1 MIDGTMYGL
10 VGRNA
15 VVVGAAVT
23 GVLLIMQLRTGGVD
37 DYAPADVL
45 SILLIAVPVLTRA
58 MRPPPQRR
66 TSGPPRGGP
75 TGEHGRDDDPR
86 PPSWPSSLDT
96 EAARAIE
103 RMLAH
108 GIALVITVGAWLLA
122 VVLVLLQ
129 AWAPAVSALIVF
141 GVAAAG
147 VPAQVE
153 DAPVASS
160 PGNGVG

>member
-15 VVVGAAVT
+15 MVVGAAVA
-23 GVLLIMQLRTGGVD
+23 VALLIMQLRTSGID
-37 DYAPADVL
+37 HYAPADVI
-45 SILLIAVPVLTRA
+45 SILLIAVSVTTRA
-58 MRPPPQRR
+58 VRPRPHRR
-66 TSGPPRGGP
+66 SGPPHGAEA
-75 TGEHGRDDDPR
+75 GEHGRDDHPQ
-86 PPSWPSSLDT
+86 PPSRPSRTDS

-103 RMLAH
+103 RMLVR
-108 GIALVITVGAWLLA
+108 GIALALTVGAWLLA

-129 AWAPAVSALIVF
+129 AWAPAASALIVF

-153 DAPVASS
+153 DAPLASS
-160 PGNGVG
+160 PGNGGG